1 MNNDTVRDVLR
12 PGHAACP
19 GCGYT
24 MGMRMVLK
32 ALGFKAVVVVV
43 PSCAA
48 VISGPFP
55 NTSLG
60 VPAFHSA
67 FEIAAP
73 TAAGISAAMK
83 RQGVD
88 DVTVLAFAGDGGTF
102 DIGLQALSG
111 AADRNEDF
119 IYVCLDNEA
128 YMNTGVQVSSSTPR
142 YSWTG
147 TTPTGNTRNKKQIM
161 EIMAAHRIP
170 YAATASIAFPEDLKA
185 KVEKAKGMRGTRFI
199 HLLAPCN
206 TGWKIEAD
214 EAPLVARL
222 SVESNIFPLYEI
234 FDGLRYEISHR
245 PQKLP
250 VERYLALQGR
260 FGHIVPE
267 QNAAIQAE
275 ADRAWDELCAR
286 EARSRQLYRVP
297 DDATDSQSNIL
308 GRQR

>member
-1 MNNDTVRDVLR
+1 MRTVLR
-12 PGHAACP
+12 
-19 GCGYT
+19 
-24 MGMRMVLK
+24 

-55 NTSLG
+55 NTALG
-60 VPAFHSA
+60 VPSFHSA

-73 TAAGISAAMK
+73 TAAGISAALK
-83 RQGVD
+83 RQGVE
-88 DVTVLAFAGDGGTF
+88 DVTVLTFAGDGGTF

-128 YMNTGVQVSSSTPR
+128 YMNTGVQVSSSTPK

-170 YAATASIAFPEDLKA
+170 YAATASIAFPEDLLA

-206 TGWKIEAD
+206 TGWKVAPD
-214 EAPLVARL
+214 EAPLVSRL

-234 FDGLRYEISHR
+234 FDGLRYEINHR
-245 PQKLP
+245 PQRLP
-250 VERYLALQGR
+250 VERYLETQGR
-260 FGHIVPE
+260 FSHLAPEHIEAV
-267 QNAAIQAE
+267 QTE

-286 EARSRQLYRVP
+286 EARSKQLYEGSHGAADRESG
-297 DDATDSQSNIL
+297 AGEKS
-308 GRQR
+308 R

>member
-1 MNNDTVRDVLR
+1 MRSDISQDVLR
-12 PGHAACP
+12 AGHAACP
-19 GCGYT
+19 GCAYP

-32 ALGFKAVVVVV
+32 TLGLRTVVVVV

-48 VISGPFP
+48 IIAGPFP

-60 VPAFHSA
+60 VPSFHSA

-73 TAAGISAAMK
+73 TAAGISAALK

-119 IYVCLDNEA
+119 IYVCLDNEG
-128 YMNTGVQVSSSTPR
+128 YMNTGVQVSSSTPQ

-147 TTPTGNTRNKKQIM
+147 TTPSGNTRHKKQIM

-170 YAATASIAFPEDLKA
+170 YAATASIAFPEDLMA

-199 HLLAPCN
+199 HLLAPCV
-206 TGWKIEAD
+206 TGWKIAPD
-214 EAPLVARL
+214 EAPLVSRL
-222 SVESNIFPLYEI
+222 SVESNVFPLYEI
-234 FDGLRYEISHR
+234 FDGLRYEINHQPKR
-245 PQKLP
+245 IP
-250 VERYLALQGR
+250 VERYLVLQGR
-260 FGHIVPE
+260 FSHISAE
-267 QNAAIQAE
+267 QTEAIQTE
-275 ADRAWDELCAR
+275 TDRAWAELCSR
-286 EARSRQLYRVP
+286 EMRSRQLYEGSKGTAARVSG
-297 DDATDSQSNIL
+297 D
-308 GRQR
+308 